1 MVSTCVVF
9 EVVDLGEALVVQ
21 VKHVVE
27 VGSGVVLL
35 EITLCQLL
43 QELLRDDTV
52 VLGVRPELHIRFII
66 RTEF

>member
-1 MVSTCVVF
+1 M
-9 EVVDLGEALVVQ
+9 Q

-43 QELLRDDTV
+43 QELFRDDTV